1 MIRLARILHPGTNF
15 RMFEVDFITW
25 MEFRD
30 AIIAGATGMDSPIWP
45 KISQATCLIGG
56 VDVSLSYL

>member
-1 MIRLARILHPGTNF
+1 MIRLARILHPGTNIQ
-15 RMFEVDFITW
+15 MFEVDFITW

-30 AIIAGATGMDSPIWP
+30 AIIAGAIGMDKPIWP
-45 KISQATCLIGG
+45 KISKATCLIGG